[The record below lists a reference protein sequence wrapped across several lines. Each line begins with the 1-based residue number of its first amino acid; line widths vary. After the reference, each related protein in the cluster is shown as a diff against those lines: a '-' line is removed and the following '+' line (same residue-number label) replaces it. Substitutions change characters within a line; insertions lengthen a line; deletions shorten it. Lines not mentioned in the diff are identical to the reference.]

1 MEEEKRFD
9 NFFDKF
15 VYLFILFSPILD
27 ALTSIFVRNTNLP
40 FSIGTIIRG
49 IFLLFVLIWL
59 KNKGNCNKILL
70 VFLLYAFLALMYF
83 MGIYHLTFFNE
94 INNIFQIFYLP
105 IMLLFFSKYE
115 NDKINEKLIVNV
127 YFIYLNLII
136 IPFLFNIGYNL
147 SESYSN
153 KTGYFGLFIGG
164 NEISGILVGLSP
176 IVLSF
181 LSKSKSYILKVL
193 IYLELLV
200 VIFLVG
206 TKTLFI
212 GIILTLFFLLYK
224 HLRYA
229 YVVMNE
235 KKSKIPYII
244 GLIVIV
250 ICVFLLPKSPMIK
263 NFKTTLDYY
272 KVNGIKETI
281 KIENIDNVVF
291 SKRLTNIYNVGKVY
305 IKGNG
310 EQIIY
315 GIGKTGVMGIK
326 DIEIDI
332 FDILFSVGIF
342 GTIIYILLI
351 LFTTR
356 FNILR
361 DSRYFALSL
370 FILMSIFSGHIL
382 IKPMVSIYIAL
393 LYLLEKNTIKIEKKK
408 ILLVSNMYPS
418 KKSKHYGVFVQNV
431 EGVLKDNGFE
441 IDRVVMEKQNEKIL
455 KLFSYIIFYIKTIVK
470 TIFNNYDYI
479 YVHFISHSSLGA
491 VFAKRTSKDVKL
503 ILNAH
508 GNDIIADKP
517 FEVKNEKRSKKYL
530 KYADKVVVPSK
541 YFKDLIINKYNIDE
555 DKVFVYPSGG
565 VNTSKFIK
573 IDRKEALKNSN
584 LDDKYS
590 YIGYV
595 SRLDKDKGYDVFLK
609 AIRYLI
615 DNNKITNEK
624 FIVVGA
630 GAEQNIFNEMV
641 KELDLK
647 DYLEIRNMVSP
658 DELVSI
664 YNSLDIFVFPTY
676 RKSESLGLVG
686 LEAMSC
692 ETLVVAS
699 NNYGPTD
706 YIRDKKN
713 GLFFKPKDHVDLA
726 NKIIEMKNLN
736 NEERNKMKRKARETA
751 ISFDSIN
758 TKNKIIDVFK

>member
-1 MEEEKRFD
+1 MEEEKKFD